1 MKPKEKSKSI
11 CKQAQKDDEVIYGI
25 QSNQKE
31 KNHVDYVQNFL
42 LYINFR

>member
-11 CKQAQKDDEVIYGI
+11 CKQAQKDDEVIYGF
-25 QSNQKE
+25 QSSKKE

-42 LYINFR
+42 LYINFK